1 MELRNRAEQDI
12 EAFFETLRSSEEPFF
27 NERDFQVELA
37 YYLRTTGHYTA
48 VYLEYTLGRAVF
60 DGVPHDCYPCSD
72 LNKYPWQNE
81 ATVRVDIVLEL
92 EGDFYAIEL
101 KYKIA
106 HDKICLTRFGEQL
119 YDAVLRGQGAQNY
132 GAYEFWKDVKRLEL
146 LRRRFPRVVGAMAIF
161 LSNDNSYQSPT
172 RRGSMSEP
180 FSMAG
185 EATASQHKYWAVEGR
200 THSID
205 IEKYPN
211 IQLWASYPLEWHHIG
226 SMGCRYT
233 SFSYCTA
240 SILSVPTLDIP
251 IVDSMQGVELVVNG
265 ELEMDN
271 TTQTLVYAK
280 AQNRCALA
288 VLHAYMLRYP
298 GTTLEMLRA
307 VFPKA
312 IAPDSGVENN
322 LELRELALAPGWRG
336 HFIAD
341 DECLTMAG
349 GEEVVLNCMW
359 TANSL
364 RRLLAVAKE
373 QGIVLVDKPEAIPN
387 VYVEKAKFIIGS
399 ELPM

>member
-106 HDKICLTRFGEQL
+106 HDKISLTRFGEQL

-161 LSNDNSYQSPT
+161 LTNDNSYQSPT

-185 EATASQHKYWAVEGR
+185 EATVSQHKYWAVEGR

-226 SMGCRYT
+226 SMGCRHT
-233 SFSYCTA
+233 VFSYCSAT
-240 SILSVPTLDIP
+240 IFEVPTFAVPTVEQMQERASVIEKPDT
-251 IVDSMQGVELVVNG
+251 DSSTPL
-265 ELEMDN
+265 
-271 TTQTLVYAK
+271 LVYAK
-280 AQNRCALA
+280 AQNRGALA

-322 LELRELALAPGWRG
+322 LELRELALGSSWRG
-336 HFIAD
+336 HFVSD
-341 DECLTMAG
+341 DEFLTVAG
-349 GEEVVLNCMW
+349 GEEVVLNSMW

-364 RRLLAVAKE
+364 RRLLAVAKDY
-373 QGIVLVDKPEAIPN
+373 GIVLVDTPEAIPN
-387 VYVEKAKFIIGS
+387 VYVEKAKFIIGFQI
-399 ELPM
+399 PM